1 MPYNIQVKSV
11 NQGSEAYIAAR
22 FTVYSSSFLRI
33 MTFEEFQ
40 QSISLSAPPKGLS
53 PILEALWHDANGD
66 WEAAH
71 NIAQS
76 KEGTQTYDR
85 LHAYLHRVE
94 GDTFNAGYWYR
105 RAGSEVFK
113 GSLKE
118 EWAYLTHIFIQK
130 A

>member
-1 MPYNIQVKSV
+1 
-11 NQGSEAYIAAR
+11 
-22 FTVYSSSFLRI
+22 
-33 MTFEEFQ
+33 MTFEQFQ
-40 QSISLSAPPKGLS
+40 ESISQPAPPKDL
-53 PILEALWHDANGD
+53 PVLLEALWHDANDD
-66 WEAAH
+66 WESAH

-76 KEGTQTYDR
+76 REGTQAYDR

-118 EWAYLTHIFIQK
+118 EWAYLANLFLPK
-130 A
+130 S

>member
-1 MPYNIQVKSV
+1 MIYSHLAIRL
-11 NQGSEAYIAAR
+11 IA
-22 FTVYSSSFLRI
+22 FPSLLRP
-33 MTFEEFQ
+33 MTFEQFQ
-40 QSISLSAPPKGLS
+40 DSLALPSPPKGL
-53 PILEALWHDANGD
+53 PVLLEALWHDANGD

-76 KEGTQTYDR
+76 KEGTQSYDR

-94 GDTFNAGYWYR
+94 GDTWNAGYWYK

-118 EWAYLTHIFIQK
+118 EWSYLAQIHIK
-130 A
+130 NT

>member
-1 MPYNIQVKSV
+1 
-11 NQGSEAYIAAR
+11 
-22 FTVYSSSFLRI
+22 
-33 MTFEEFQ
+33 MTFEQFQ
-40 QSISLSAPPKGLS
+40 ESLTLPSPPQSLPVL
-53 PILEALWHDANGD
+53 LEALWHDANGD

-76 KEGTQTYDR
+76 KEGIQAYDR

-113 GSLKE
+113 GNVKE
-118 EWAYLTHIFIQK
+118 EWKYLAQTFLTNT
-130 A
+130 

>member
-1 MPYNIQVKSV
+1 
-11 NQGSEAYIAAR
+11 
-22 FTVYSSSFLRI
+22 
-33 MTFEEFQ
+33 MTYDEFNTSLMQ
-40 QSISLSAPPKGLS
+40 PSPPNGISDL
-53 PILEALWHDANGD
+53 LEALWYDAKND
-66 WEAAH
+66 WESAH

-76 KEGTQTYDR
+76 KEGTRDYDR

-118 EWAYLTHIFIQK
+118 EWTSLVQSLL
-130 A
+130 

>member
-1 MPYNIQVKSV
+1 
-11 NQGSEAYIAAR
+11 
-22 FTVYSSSFLRI
+22 
-33 MTFEEFQ
+33 MTFEQFQ
-40 QSISLSAPPKGLS
+40 QSLSLSSLPEGLS
-53 PILEALWHDANGD
+53 PLVEALWHDANGD

-76 KEGTQTYDR
+76 KEGTRLYDR

-105 RAGSEVFK
+105 RAGYEVFK

-118 EWAYLTHIFIQK
+118 EWTSLAQDFLGRT
-130 A
+130 

>member
-1 MPYNIQVKSV
+1 
-11 NQGSEAYIAAR
+11 
-22 FTVYSSSFLRI
+22 
-33 MTFEEFQ
+33 MTFEQFQ
-40 QSISLSAPPKGLS
+40 ESISLPAPPKDL
-53 PILEALWHDANGD
+53 PVLLEALWHDAKGD

-76 KEGTQTYDR
+76 REGSQDYDR

-105 RAGSEVFK
+105 RAGSEAFK
-113 GSLKE
+113 GSLKD
-118 EWAYLTHIFIQK
+118 EWTYLAGMFLQK